1 MRAAIFDPFSG
12 VAGDMTLGALV
23 GVGLDPAWLQAL
35 PAQLSLEGIG
45 VQVRQVDR
53 AGIMCWKVDFDIPPQ
68 PHGRHLS
75 TIRKIVA
82 ASGAPAE
89 VKERADEIFTSI
101 AVVEGEMHG
110 VTPEKVHLHEVG
122 AVDAILDVVGSV
134 WGLSEL
140 GIEAVYCGAIALGDG
155 TVKAAHGILPVPAPA
170 TLRLLEGHRV
180 RPGPPDSGELVT
192 PTGAALIRT
201 LSQGPPPAEYTPL
214 RTGYG
219 AGTKEFKDR
228 ANALRITVA
237 DVPKGDATVQ
247 TLVEIVCDID
257 DMVPE
262 YLAAV
267 ADRLREAGA
276 LDVCIVPT
284 IMKRGR
290 PGMRMEILAQPVDAN
305 HLEGVLLTET
315 SSIGLRRRRVERLA
329 LPRTIE
335 SVEVLGHSVA
345 VKVVILPGGGRRCK
359 PEFLDVQRVA
369 LATGRPLQDILRLAL
384 SAADADLSAGYV
396 VTGTESPPT

>member
-1 MRAAIFDPFSG
+1 MRVAIFDPFSG
-12 VAGDMTLGALV
+12 IAGDMTLGALI
-23 GVGLDPAWLQAL
+23 GVGLDPAWLQSL
-35 PAQLSLEGIG
+35 PGRMSIEGIG
-45 VQVRQVDR
+45 VQIRQVDR

-75 TIRKIVA
+75 TIRKMVA
-82 ASGAPAE
+82 ACDAPAP
-89 VKERADEIFTSI
+89 VKERADAIFTGI

-140 GIEAVYCGAIALGDG
+140 GIERVFCGPIALGDG
-155 TVKAAHGILPVPAPA
+155 TVKAAHGVLPVPAPA
-170 TLRLLEGHRV
+170 TLKLLEGHRV

-192 PTGAALIRT
+192 PTGAALVRT

-228 ANALRITVA
+228 ANALRVTVA
-237 DVPKGDATVQ
+237 DILTGDSATEA
-247 TLVEIVCDID
+247 LVEIVSDLD
-257 DMVPE
+257 DMAPE

-267 ADRLREAGA
+267 AEGLREAGA

-290 PGMRMEILAQPVDAN
+290 PGMRLEILARPVDAN
-305 HLEGVLLTET
+305 RLEGVLLMET
-315 SSIGLRRRRVERLA
+315 SSIGLRRRCVERLA
-329 LPRTIE
+329 LPRTTE
-335 SVEVLGHSVA
+335 SVDVFGHAVS
-345 VKVVILPGGGRRCK
+345 VKVVTLPGGGRRGK
-359 PEFLDVQRVA
+359 PEFSDVQRVA
-369 LATGRPLQDILRLAL
+369 LATGQPLQDIFRLAM
-384 SAADADLSAGYV
+384 
-396 VTGTESPPT
+396 TMTNR